1 MTENNYEVEATV
13 EYGTPYQLVGSFEDI
28 TAAIEA
34 AEQKVYN
41 ESYEAAFVAQGNEV
55 LWSVSSRDE
64 KVASS

>member
-1 MTENNYEVEATV
+1 MATFEVEATAQ
-13 EYGTPYQLVGSFEDI
+13 YGTPYQLIGSFEDI

-64 KVASS
+64 

>member
-34 AEQKVYN
+34 AEQKVYG

-55 LWSVSSRDE
+55 LYSVSRRDE